1 MRRRLDVVIAD
12 DHADFRSRLRHVLE
26 RSSVVRVV
34 AEAADGIVAWE
45 RVRHLQPDIAILDIG
60 MPGINGMDVARKI
73 GERGLRTA
81 VIFLTVSDAP
91 RLIDEGVSLDMRGYL
106 LKSYTDEEILM
117 GVEAVA
123 AGERCASPPVVSHI
137 IQTARRLSQGD
148 PDPAAIDQLTTQEIA
163 ILRRIRQQK
172 SSKEIAAE
180 MGISIRTVDSHC
192 ANICRKLG
200 LRGNYA
206 LRRFAIEHAD
216 FT

>member
-1 MRRRLDVVIAD
+1 MRDRVDVLIAD
-12 DHADFRSRLRHVLE
+12 DHPEFRSRLRRVLA
-26 RSSVVRVV
+26 RSSVLRVV
-34 AEAADGIVAWE
+34 AEAADGLAAWE
-45 RVRHLQPDIAILDIG
+45 CARHLQPDIAILDIG
-60 MPGINGMDVARKI
+60 MPGINGMDLARKI
-73 GERGLRTA
+73 SECGLRTA

-91 RLIDEGVSLDMRGYL
+91 QMIDEGVNLDMRGYL
-106 LKSYTDEEILM
+106 LKSYTDDEILM

-137 IQTARRLSQGD
+137 IQSARRLSQGF
-148 PDPAAIDQLTTQEIA
+148 PDPAAIEQLTTQEIA

>member
-1 MRRRLDVVIAD
+1 MGDRHDILIAD
-12 DHADFRSRLRHVLE
+12 DHVEFRVRLRQVLE
-26 RSSVVRVV
+26 RSPALRVV
-34 AEAADGIVAWE
+34 GEAGDGTHAWE
-45 RVRHLQPDIAILDIG
+45 LLTRLRPDIAILDIG
-60 MPGINGMDVARKI
+60 MPGLNGMDLAR
-73 GERGLRTA
+73 RMRQRRLPTA

-91 RLIDEGVSLDMRGYL
+91 QLIDEAVSLDMKGYL
-106 LKSYTDEEILM
+106 LKSYTDDEMLR
-117 GVEAVA
+117 GVQAVA

-137 IQTARRLSQGD
+137 IQTARRLSQGSQD
-148 PDPAAIDQLTTQEIA
+148 PLTVDLLTAQEIA

-206 LRRFAIEHAD
+206 LRHFTIEHAD